1 MSIVMAY
8 SETCTDGWH
17 IELLLLLLLLLPF
30 VSEVLTTQHDTK
42 HARPSEAMSQ

>member
-17 IELLLLLLLLLPF
+17 IELLLLLLPF